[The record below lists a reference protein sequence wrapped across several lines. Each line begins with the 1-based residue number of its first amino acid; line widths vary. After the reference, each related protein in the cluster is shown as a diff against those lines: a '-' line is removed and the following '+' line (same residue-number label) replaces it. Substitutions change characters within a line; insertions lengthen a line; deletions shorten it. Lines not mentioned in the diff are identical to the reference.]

1 MQGELKEFNNEF
13 NLFDYFS
20 RITLMQTEEK
30 SIWKENAILW
40 TNFEKDKCVQFS
52 FEEVYQQVI
61 KINNFIFEQI
71 NFKNDL
77 EDEKKRLIG
86 VYLKTDEFTVQV
98 LLGILSLGLTY
109 LPIDPTMPRER
120 INYILNDAK
129 PLCVISNIKNDIIED
144 YFKGTNVLFLNDI
157 FNKNNEKQ
165 NNNKIEKQ
173 FEFDPNAAAC
183 LIYTSGSTGMPK
195 GVLISHKSIMNRL
208 NWQWATFTVSS
219 ENSDIGALKTSLN
232 FGDHIAE
239 IFAFVLKGL
248 PLCIIG
254 PEVLSTP
261 LRLLNLIETFKITY
275 FICVPSVLKNIIMAA
290 VSSKQTDK
298 LNSVKRWVCSGEE
311 LTMSLLNSFWNM
323 NLNNGTIVSNLY
335 GSTELTAD
343 LTFVSFNSRDQMRR
357 LLNEETILPIG
368 RPISNSKFYL
378 LDENLNKVEIE
389 GEIGEIYAGGVA
401 LAIGYLHDEKNE
413 SRFVEINNERLFRT
427 GDYGFVKNDLL
438 YFSGRKD
445 TQIKIR
451 GKRVDLNDLTFIA
464 HQLEYIES
472 FLPLTVNI
480 NSDTK
485 IIAYYIAKKNCLLC
499 EAQLNELIVTE
510 FKLKLLDYVIPNY
523 LFKLNENFPML
534 YNGKVDKQM
543 LISEFKEKVSIKT
556 NNESH
561 DKESMSIIDK
571 ILNIIQSTTGINY
584 KKLHN
589 NDQDI
594 SKLSLQALGLH
605 SLNVFEIYLTLNK
618 IENSNFGGSKISF
631 EDFLSCQN
639 ICEIA
644 SLLQVNLT
652 INQVETT
659 QFNSKNKFNG
669 TSVRVEFLNKNK
681 GLIGEI
687 NEMICENFLSS
698 NPLFK
703 HESFNKEL
711 FLKELKICDSF
722 FQNSQESFVFLDTEQ
737 NDLLGGA
744 ILFNFN
750 LMEEY
755 PDPISAQYLQIQNAL
770 QFLLQNSL
778 QKVNKNA
785 KKILWAEF
793 VFVKKMLLTNEK
805 PLIMVSI
812 EKTIIRIARQF
823 NYDAILVVNSNPLT
837 NVSI

>member
-232 FGDHIAE
+232 FVDHIAE

-275 FICVPSVLKNIIMAA
+275 FI
-290 VSSKQTDK
+290 
-298 LNSVKRWVCSGEE
+298 
-311 LTMSLLNSFWNM
+311 
-323 NLNNGTIVSNLY
+323 IV
-335 GSTELTAD
+335 
-343 LTFVSFNSRDQMRR
+343 FQ
-357 LLNEETILPIG
+357 
-368 RPISNSKFYL
+368 
-378 LDENLNKVEIE
+378 
-389 GEIGEIYAGGVA
+389 
-401 LAIGYLHDEKNE
+401 
-413 SRFVEINNERLFRT
+413 
-427 GDYGFVKNDLL
+427 
-438 YFSGRKD
+438 
-445 TQIKIR
+445 
-451 GKRVDLNDLTFIA
+451 
-464 HQLEYIES
+464 
-472 FLPLTVNI
+472 
-480 NSDTK
+480 
-485 IIAYYIAKKNCLLC
+485 
-499 EAQLNELIVTE
+499 
-510 FKLKLLDYVIPNY
+510 
-523 LFKLNENFPML
+523 
-534 YNGKVDKQM
+534 
-543 LISEFKEKVSIKT
+543 
-556 NNESH
+556 
-561 DKESMSIIDK
+561 
-571 ILNIIQSTTGINY
+571 
-584 KKLHN
+584 
-589 NDQDI
+589 
-594 SKLSLQALGLH
+594 
-605 SLNVFEIYLTLNK
+605 VF
-618 IENSNFGGSKISF
+618 
-631 EDFLSCQN
+631 
-639 ICEIA
+639 
-644 SLLQVNLT
+644 
-652 INQVETT
+652 
-659 QFNSKNKFNG
+659 
-669 TSVRVEFLNKNK
+669 
-681 GLIGEI
+681 
-687 NEMICENFLSS
+687 
-698 NPLFK
+698 
-703 HESFNKEL
+703 
-711 FLKELKICDSF
+711 
-722 FQNSQESFVFLDTEQ
+722 
-737 NDLLGGA
+737 
-744 ILFNFN
+744 
-750 LMEEY
+750 
-755 PDPISAQYLQIQNAL
+755 
-770 QFLLQNSL
+770 
-778 QKVNKNA
+778 
-785 KKILWAEF
+785 
-793 VFVKKMLLTNEK
+793 
-805 PLIMVSI
+805 
-812 EKTIIRIARQF
+812 
-823 NYDAILVVNSNPLT
+823 
-837 NVSI
+837 